1 MHRLVW
7 SKFTQIKSFIDN
19 QIEFV
24 FKKREEIIKSKAS
37 NERIRNQVYIIVGD
51 DPKGDEEYYQNQ
63 IKKIR
68 VYIKRQKLEKNIKL
82 SYWRYNR
89 QINFF

>member
-1 MHRLVW
+1 
-7 SKFTQIKSFIDN
+7 
-19 QIEFV
+19 
-24 FKKREEIIKSKAS
+24 
-37 NERIRNQVYIIVGD
+37 VGD

-68 VYIKRQKLEKNIKL
+68 EYIKRQKLEKNIKL